1 MPPSNL
7 PPRRARLPQAQPA
20 KPTKPN
26 QTKRGGGRL
35 WRVLLFVGSW
45 AALCGGLIGG
55 VYAIW
60 ASQFDMADVE
70 QIRERSTVFD
80 RDGKPYGRLAGENRL
95 VVPLEKVSPFFVKS
109 LLAREDSRFYDHLGV
124 DPIGIVRAVLRN
136 VTSNSAAQGASTLT
150 QQLAR
155 NSFPLGGKNL
165 HRKILEAF
173 VAFRIEKHYS
183 KNEILEHY
191 MNRIYFGA
199 GVYGIETASQAYFN
213 KRASEL
219 TLGEAAMM
227 AGIIRG
233 PSRFSPLSN
242 FKGAIRERDTVLERL
257 VKIGSVKVEAAEAAR
272 TSEIVVSSKRKLTI
286 QENYVMDA
294 VVRELGRVL
303 SDEQLGESGLRIYT
317 SLDPVLQE
325 TSQVALDAH
334 LTKIEAKAGYA
345 HPKKAEFTK
354 EAREAEVE
362 PGYLQGSVV
371 VIDNRTGGI
380 RALVG
385 GREYA
390 DSRYNR
396 AILSERPIG
405 STFKSFVYLAAFG
418 RGLSPG
424 TMLSDDPLQ
433 RGEVKGAGAWS
444 PANSDG
450 TFKGVMT
457 AEDGLIQSRN
467 TVTVRVGERA
477 GMGEVAKV
485 ASVVGLDKMPQKPS
499 AFLGAFESTLMRVT
513 KAYTVFPNQGR
524 LRDAFLIERVDDA
537 GGATLYRAPSSSRA
551 ILHPSA
557 CAMVTNALV
566 KVLDRGTAAAARE
579 KGFKKPAGGKT
590 GTTDDYK
597 DAWFVGFT
605 SSLTAGVWVGFD
617 RPQRT
622 VAQGYGATM
631 ALPVWIEVMSAAPE
645 QRYPALAFREAPST
659 PIPVTSPTP
668 AAVRPLKV
676 DPAPPVST
684 PPGAAPS
691 PGAAPPRKVE
701 PVAVPANPPKAEPL
715 RVEPVLKPFKP

>member
-1 MPPSNL
+1 MPPSN
-7 PPRRARLPQAQPA
+7 PPTRRARLPQPKQ
-20 KPTKPN
+20 N
-26 QTKRGGGRL
+26 QAKRGGGRL

-45 AALCGGLIGG
+45 AALCASLIGG

-95 VVPLEKVSPFFVKS
+95 VVPLEKVSPFFIKA

-124 DPIGIVRAVLRN
+124 DPIGIARAVLRN
-136 VTSNSAAQGASTLT
+136 VMSNSAAQGASTLT

-155 NSFPLGGKNL
+155 NSFPLGGKNI

-183 KNEILEHY
+183 KKEILEHY

-219 TLGEAAMM
+219 SLGEAAMM

-242 FKGAIRERDTVLERL
+242 LKAAIRERDTVLERL
-257 VKIGSVKVEAAEAAR
+257 VKLNSVKLEAAEAAR
-272 TSEIVVSSKRKLTI
+272 TAEIVVSSKRKLTI

-317 SLDPVLQE
+317 SLDPVLQD
-325 TSQVALDAH
+325 TAQGALDAH
-334 LTKIEAKAGYA
+334 LTKIEAKPGYA
-345 HPKKAEFTK
+345 HPKKAEFTR

-362 PGYLQGSVV
+362 PAYLQGSVV

-385 GREYA
+385 GRDYA

-424 TMLSDDPLQ
+424 AMLSDDPLQ

-450 TFKGVMT
+450 TFKGMMT

-467 TVTVRVGERA
+467 TVTVRAGERA
-477 GMGEVAKV
+477 GLAEVAKV
-485 ASVVGLDKMPQKPS
+485 AGVVGLDKMPQKPS
-499 AFLGAFESTLMRVT
+499 AYLGAFESTLMRVT

-537 GGATLYRAPSSSRA
+537 GGSTLYRAPSSSRS

-557 CAMVTNALV
+557 CSLVTNALV

-631 ALPVWIEVMSAAPE
+631 ALPVWIEVMNAASE
-645 QRYPALAFREAPST
+645 QRYPALSFREAP
-659 PIPVTSPTP
+659 PPPVSVPVSAP
-668 AAVRPLKV
+668 PPVRPV
-676 DPAPPVST
+676 RVEPAPPGAQ
-684 PPGAAPS
+684 PAAAPL
-691 PGAAPPRKVE
+691 PRKVE
-701 PVAVPANPPKAEPL
+701 SASTTQNPPRAEPL
-715 RVEPVLKPFKP
+715 RAEPLRAEPLKVEPVLKPFNP